1 MQNSAFARGLAC
13 GLVWTLAA
21 GTALA
26 AAPVLEGERPRPRFT
41 VQDLETKAAKGDP
54 EAMFRLAQALQRG
67 RGVKEDDA
75 RAAEWYRRAAE
86 KGHAGAMT
94 NLGVMYSRGEGVAKS
109 DASAVAWYGRAAEA
123 GSTRAMTMLGT
134 RAAQG
139 QGVEKDR
146 DAALAWYRRA
156 AEAGD
161 ATAMHLLG
169 GELLR
174 NPTLTAEE
182 GDEAIR
188 WHRRAI
194 EAGSTESMNA
204 LGALLLEGSARD
216 GWSIERDSDEAVR
229 LLRAAA
235 LLGDG
240 NAMANLAVAHLE
252 GLGVVQDTNE
262 GVRWL
267 RGAAALGEVRALTKL
282 GDLHRLGTAAPE
294 VPLDL
299 DAAFERYLEA
309 AQRGF
314 APAMAHVGAMLVD
327 GKGAVRDAERG
338 VEWLE
343 RAANAGVPEAML
355 NLAGCYRDGR
365 GVDQNHATAYFW
377 AAAGAGRV
385 GEPLREGAERF
396 ASRIGESITF
406 QRRLVIKKRIEEW
419 SLAQVGPSRGE
430 E

>member
-1 MQNSAFARGLAC
+1 MQDNALARGIVFGIAC
-13 GLVWTLAA
+13 GLAWTLASDA
-21 GTALA
+21 FA
-26 AAPVLEGERPRPRFT
+26 AETRASESERARPRFV
-41 VQDLETKAAKGDP
+41 VQDLEAQANAGDA
-54 EAMFRLAQALQRG
+54 EVMFRLAQALQRG

-75 RAAEWYRRAAE
+75 RAAEWYLRAAE
-86 KGHAGAMT
+86 SGHAAAMT
-94 NLGVMYSRGEGVAKS
+94 NLGVMYSRGEGVAR
-109 DASAVAWYGRAAEA
+109 DDGRALEWYRKAAAA
-123 GSTRAMTMLGT
+123 GSTKAMVMLGT

-139 QGVEKDR
+139 QGVAQDGAEALSWYREAAAKGDETAMYLAGTALLR
-146 DAALAWYRRA
+146 SSDSDDLAEAHRWLRAASDAEHAPSLTALGAAYLEGKGVERNAPEAMRLFRAAAAL
-156 AEAGD
+156 GD
-161 ATAMHLLG
+161 ATAM
-169 GELLR
+169 
-174 NPTLTAEE
+174 
-182 GDEAIR
+182 
-188 WHRRAI
+188 
-194 EAGSTESMNA
+194 
-204 LGALLLEGSARD
+204 
-216 GWSIERDSDEAVR
+216 
-229 LLRAAA
+229 
-235 LLGDG
+235 
-240 NAMANLAVAHLE
+240 ANLGVAHLD
-252 GLGVVQDTNE
+252 GLGTAQDMKE

-267 RGAAALGEVRALTKL
+267 RGAAALGDARALTKF

-299 DAAFERYLEA
+299 GAAFARYSEA
-309 AQRGF
+309 AELGF

-327 GKGAVRDAERG
+327 GKGTARDEERG

-406 QRRLVIKKRIEEW
+406 QRRLAVKKRIDEW
-419 SLAQVGPSRGE
+419 SLAQVGSSRGE